1 MRPKTATK
9 KICQSEADVMID
21 NDDEDDYEGYCEYCW
36 FDLSTEWIILYPTRE
51 RSVANGETSV
61 VHLHT

>member
-21 NDDEDDYEGYCEYCW
+21 NEDEDDYEGYCEYCW
-36 FDLSTEWIILYPTRE
+36 FDLSTEWIILQYPARV
-51 RSVANGETSV
+51 SVANGKTFV